1 MIKKI
6 IKKTVTLRNFFVYK
20 NFAFLSTIR
29 SSSLRVNPMAEFV
42 VSIASYPKRAHLLP
56 AVFEALNQQTVVPK
70 KWILV
75 LSVEEWPQKKLPYYL
90 EKLIKRGLEIIWVKN
105 NTYAV
110 KKLVPVIEKYPEL
123 GVITF
128 DDELIYGK
136 QVIEKLVVCSQ
147 KNKGAIIGH
156 IGKEL
161 ILQNGELK
169 MFNRTKKG
177 ADLKTPSEQV
187 YFLGGSGTFYP
198 SRSLNSKVCDIEA
211 IHSIVPGRGS
221 DIWFWAAAV
230 ANGTQQICL
239 GTKHDLNLFF
249 SIPSTNNTL
258 PKDTPSRTIMEQR
271 FQMTIDF
278 FAIRGKLLKTLPNIK
293 M

>member
-56 AVFEALNQQTVVPK
+56 TVFEALNQQTVVPK

-75 LSVEEWPQKKLPYYL
+75 LSKEEWPNLVLPPYLNKLVA
-90 EKLIKRGLEIIWVKN
+90 RGLEIVWVEN
-105 NTYAV
+105 NSFAV
-110 KKLVPVIEKYPEL
+110 KKLVPVIEKYPEF

-136 QVIEKLVVCSQ
+136 NVIEKLIDCSQ

-156 IGKEL
+156 VGKEL
-161 ILQNGELK
+161 ILKNGELN
-169 MFNRTKKG
+169 MFYRTVKG
-177 ADLKTPSEQV
+177 ADLNTPSEQV

-198 SRSLNSKVCDIEA
+198 PNSLHSKVLDIEA
-211 IHSIVPGRGS
+211 IHRIVPGRGS

-239 GTKHDLNLFF
+239 GTKHNLNLFF
-249 SIPSTNNTL
+249 SIPSTTNTL
-258 PKDTPSRTIMEQR
+258 PKDTPSRAIMEQR
-271 FQMTIDF
+271 FQMAIDF
-278 FAIRGKLLKTLPNIK
+278 FGIREKLLNTLPNL
-293 M
+293 